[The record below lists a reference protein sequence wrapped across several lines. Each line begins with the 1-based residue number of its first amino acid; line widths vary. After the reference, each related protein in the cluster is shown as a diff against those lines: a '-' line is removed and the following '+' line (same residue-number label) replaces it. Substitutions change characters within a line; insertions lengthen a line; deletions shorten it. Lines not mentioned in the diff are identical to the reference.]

1 MKFALKCS
9 PGQKIPKRPGKVAIV
24 GAGPAGLGAAGYLIC
39 RGYEVD
45 VYDRMPEPGGMMLFA
60 IPNWRLPWKNV
71 RAGVEEL
78 RELGVNFFT
87 NVKVVCGNEEYHIE
101 GDQFVRSK
109 IHLEELIDKYDAVV
123 IATGTWESR
132 RLNIPGE
139 NLKGSYLA
147 LDYLFRIYASQHGYL
162 PKSEVFKTGL
172 KSMVV
177 GAGLTAVDAAI
188 ESQMEGAREVYLSY
202 RRTINEAP
210 AGKAEINRLIQRG
223 VKLLELTLPTEVLG
237 KEGVEGVKLIRMK
250 LGKPDASG
258 RPAPE
263 PIPGSEFVVSIDTLI
278 SAIGEVA
285 TPPMRKECCGVT
297 LRHNGTID
305 TDPQGRTRR
314 IGVFAAGD
322 VTNGPTLIGKA
333 LSHGMKIAQVV
344 ESFIEAGGKKG
355 ASWRQ
360 Q

>member
-9 PGQKIPKRPGKVAIV
+9 PGQKIAKRQGRVAII

-39 RGYEVD
+39 KGYDVD
-45 VYDRMPEPGGMMLFA
+45 VYDRMPEPGGMTLFA

-87 NVKVVCGNEEYHIE
+87 NVKVICDDEYRIE
-101 GDQFVRSK
+101 GDQFVKSK
-109 IHLEELIDKYDAVV
+109 VHLEELIDRYDAVI

-132 RLNIPGE
+132 RLRIPGE
-139 NLKGSYLA
+139 DLKGSYLA

-162 PKSEVFKTGL
+162 PKSEVYKTGL

-188 ESQMEGAREVYLSY
+188 ESQLEGAREVYLSY

-223 VKLLELTLPTEVLG
+223 VKLMELTLPVEVIG
-237 KEGVEGVKLIRMK
+237 KEAVEAVKLIRMR

-263 PIPGSEFVVSIDTLI
+263 PIPGSDFIVSVDTLI
-278 SAIGEVA
+278 SAIGEIP

-297 LRHNGTID
+297 LRQNGTVD
-305 TDPQGRTRR
+305 TDAQGRTKRL
-314 IGVFAAGD
+314 GVFAAGD

-333 LSHGMKIAQVV
+333 LAHGMRVAQSV
-344 ESFIEAGGKKG
+344 EAFLEAGGKRG
-355 ASWRQ
+355 SSWRT
-360 Q
+360 

>member
-9 PGQKIPKRPGKVAIV
+9 PGQKIAKRQGRVAII

-39 RGYEVD
+39 KGYDVD

-87 NVKVVCGNEEYHIE
+87 NVKVICDDEYRIE
-101 GDQFVRSK
+101 GDQFVKSK
-109 IHLEELIDKYDAVV
+109 VHLEELIDRYDAVI

-132 RLNIPGE
+132 RLRIPGE
-139 NLKGSYLA
+139 DLKGSYLA

-162 PKSEVFKTGL
+162 PKSEVYKTGL

-188 ESQMEGAREVYLSY
+188 ESQLEGAREVYLSY

-223 VKLLELTLPTEVLG
+223 VKLMELTLPVEVIG
-237 KEGVEGVKLIRMK
+237 KEAVEAVKLIRMR

-263 PIPGSEFVVSIDTLI
+263 PIPGSDFIVSVDTLI
-278 SAIGEVA
+278 SAIGEIP

-297 LRHNGTID
+297 LRQNGTVD
-305 TDPQGRTRR
+305 TDAQGRTKRL
-314 IGVFAAGD
+314 GVFAAGD

-333 LSHGMKIAQVV
+333 LAHGMRVAQSV
-344 ESFIEAGGKKG
+344 EAFLETGGKRG
-355 ASWRQ
+355 SSWRT
-360 Q
+360 

>member
-9 PGQKIPKRPGKVAIV
+9 PGQKIAKRQGRVAII

-39 RGYEVD
+39 KGYDVD

-87 NVKVVCGNEEYHIE
+87 NVKVICDDEYRIE
-101 GDQFVRSK
+101 GDQFVKSK
-109 IHLEELIDKYDAVV
+109 VHLEELIDRYDAVI

-132 RLNIPGE
+132 RLRIPGE
-139 NLKGSYLA
+139 DLKGSYLA

-162 PKSEVFKTGL
+162 PKSEVYKTGL

-188 ESQMEGAREVYLSY
+188 ESQLEGAREVYLSY

-223 VKLLELTLPTEVLG
+223 VKLMELTLPVEVSG
-237 KEGVEGVKLIRMK
+237 KEAVEAVKLVKMR

-263 PIPGSEFVVSIDTLI
+263 PIPGSEFVVSVDTLI
-278 SAIGEVA
+278 SAIGEIP

-297 LRHNGTID
+297 LRQNGTID
-305 TDPQGRTRR
+305 TDAQGRTRR
-314 IGVFAAGD
+314 LGVFAAGD

-333 LSHGMKIAQVV
+333 LAHGMRIAQSV
-344 ESFIEAGGKKG
+344 EAFLEAGGKRG
-355 ASWRQ
+355 GSWRS
-360 Q
+360 